1 MDTNR
6 SSTTAIASSEAAR
19 DSPTDEEILRR
30 PWKYIGYKG
39 YSSFLASEDEFFI
52 IRRFDVLNVRISL
65 SLQDELSVLEDEL
78 SKIDREYSK
87 RDAAVVVNNGTLRP
101 DQQDRVELLNKI
113 ERKIR
118 HYNEFVLQQTAMRK
132 YSAAPRRVVKSI
144 RNWHYNYDHAAIN
157 QEEQK
162 YLDFEKDL
170 ISVTP
175 RDKTPIRQLIDNS
188 HRLRTLAIWRQKDT
202 EVPDHGAAYV
212 SYYSDK
218 RMDEFASSFIVT
230 AGVIMLIVPL
240 WILQSLESPTYKLVV
255 ITLFIFAFLL
265 TLSFAMAAKPFE
277 ALGATAAYAAVL
289 MVFLQ
294 FGDSSS

>member
-118 HYNEFVLQQTAMRK
+118 HYSKFLHN
-132 YSAAPRRVVKSI
+132 
-144 RNWHYNYDHAAIN
+144 
-157 QEEQK
+157 
-162 YLDFEKDL
+162 
-170 ISVTP
+170 
-175 RDKTPIRQLIDNS
+175 
-188 HRLRTLAIWRQKDT
+188 
-202 EVPDHGAAYV
+202 
-212 SYYSDK
+212 
-218 RMDEFASSFIVT
+218 ASS
-230 AGVIMLIVPL
+230 L
-240 WILQSLESPTYKLVV
+240 KLTKVK
-255 ITLFIFAFLL
+255 TS
-265 TLSFAMAAKPFE
+265 SFCSRP
-277 ALGATAAYAAVL
+277 
-289 MVFLQ
+289 Q
-294 FGDSSS
+294 